1 MPLKIES
8 QGNGSRE
15 MKFVAQAL
23 FLSGMG
29 PFVCRLSPTNVKICC
44 FNGLALELGKG
55 APCAFP
61 GAVPVVRAG
70 FVASRSVCRTSDF
83 LRAKSAKSGGMA

>member
-44 FNGLALELGKG
+44 FNGLALGLGGVRRVPFRVPCPWFEPDSWRHG
-55 APCAFP
+55 ACV
-61 GAVPVVRAG
+61 G
-70 FVASRSVCRTSDF
+70 
-83 LRAKSAKSGGMA
+83 LRIF